1 VIYVMLNELFEYVV
15 INKIKH
21 YIKSVNV
28 IFNDVK
34 SLIKR
39 LKTIVR
45 DDRDIWNNIHIIII
59 FNSLSLKYDII
70 KAYIITLKE
79 MQIQKIQ

>member
-1 VIYVMLNELFEYVV
+1 MLNELFEYAAV
-15 INKIKH
+15 NKTKH

-45 DDRDIWNNIHIIII
+45 YDRDI
-59 FNSLSLKYDII
+59 
-70 KAYIITLKE
+70 
-79 MQIQKIQ
+79 

>member
-1 VIYVMLNELFEYVV
+1 MLNELFKYTV

-21 YIKSVNV
+21 YIKLINV

-45 DDRDIWNNIHIIII
+45 DN
-59 FNSLSLKYDII
+59 
-70 KAYIITLKE
+70 
-79 MQIQKIQ
+79 

>member
-1 VIYVMLNELFEYVV
+1 MFNELFEYVA
-15 INKIKH
+15 INKIKY

-39 LKTIVR
+39 FKTIVR
-45 DDRDIWNNIHIIII
+45 DDRDI
-59 FNSLSLKYDII
+59 
-70 KAYIITLKE
+70 
-79 MQIQKIQ
+79 